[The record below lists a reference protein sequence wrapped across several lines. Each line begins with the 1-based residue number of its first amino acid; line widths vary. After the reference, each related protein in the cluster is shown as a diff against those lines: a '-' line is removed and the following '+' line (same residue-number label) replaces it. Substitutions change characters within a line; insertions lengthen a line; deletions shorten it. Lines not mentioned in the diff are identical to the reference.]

1 MSDLHIAIIVFLV
14 AMVTSLMVFP
24 KALKFA
30 MKHNIVD
37 NPNARKL
44 QRVPVPVFGGVVV
57 YTGILAGALVL
68 LFFRQS
74 EVIQWGIIAMTVMML
89 IGIWDD
95 MSNISAF
102 LRLLIEIVMV
112 GAFMAITG
120 IYIDDLNGMWGFHS
134 LEPWASI
141 PLSLFIGVG
150 VINAINL
157 IDGVDGY
164 SSGYCM
170 MACACLGLAFYST
183 WSLVMVCMA
192 LIVIGALIPFFL
204 HNVFGS
210 RSRMFIGDGG
220 TLMLGMLL
228 VVMAF
233 YSMSSVSRMD
243 QMEDLGIC
251 IPAFLT
257 AVGVIPLFDTV
268 RVMTMRIMRG
278 KSPLKPDKTHLHH
291 LFIDMGFSHLG
302 AALFIIL
309 INQIVVI
316 VWWLTWKM
324 GASFDLQLFIVI
336 AMGLL
341 VTFVFYW
348 VMKRQQNGG
357 KLDEE
362 GYPQGTWLWHAMCR
376 LGDWTHRENKRSWRI
391 TRYVMDNYLS

>member
-120 IYIDDLNGMWGFHS
+120 IYIDDLHGMWGFHS

>member
-1 MSDLHIAIIVFLV
+1 MSDLQIAIIVFLV

-30 MKHNIVD
+30 LKHNIVD

-120 IYIDDLNGMWGFHS
+120 IYIDDLHGMLGIHS
-134 LEPWASI
+134 LELWASI
-141 PLSLFIGVG
+141 PLSLFFGVG

-233 YSMSSVSRMD
+233 YSMSSVSKMD

-278 KSPLKPDKTHLHH
+278 RSPLKPDKTHLHH

-309 INQIVVI
+309 INQMVVI
-316 VWWLTWKM
+316 LWWLTWKM